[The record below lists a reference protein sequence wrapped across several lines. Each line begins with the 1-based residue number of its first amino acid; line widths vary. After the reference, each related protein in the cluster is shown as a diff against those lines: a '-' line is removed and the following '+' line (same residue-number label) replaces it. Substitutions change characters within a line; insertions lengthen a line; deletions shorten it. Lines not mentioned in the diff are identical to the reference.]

1 MTGRVFDPIM
11 AVHLPGETLYPPQR
25 VPAAFPRVP
34 RVPLTRLSGI
44 PYRKP
49 SKYKKYVGI
58 ASTCTGGWGV
68 PCVRGQAIIFIFVL
82 VISLI
87 VHPAVNSPNLPDKLP
102 PNTPQI
108 NIAPTRT
115 RARFVICHIK
125 CMVYSM
131 GMHHD

>member
-1 MTGRVFDPIM
+1 MF
-11 AVHLPGETLYPPQR
+11 LTLSWQYTCRGKPYTPRSGFPQR
-25 VPAAFPRVP
+25 SLVSPVSL
-34 RVPLTRLSGI
+34 LTRLSGI

-68 PCVRGQAIIFIFVL
+68 PCVRGQASIFIFVL
-82 VISLI
+82 ETSLI
-87 VHPAVNSPNLPDKLP
+87 LYPTVNPPNLPDKLY
-102 PNTPQI
+102 PNPPQI